1 MQYITNRSTLSG
13 FSVLKERGDIVTE
26 DDVMKYVIE
35 NMNDGFDKIDKKLD
49 NMRVENSE
57 KNKDITKNCSV
68 KRNEIYDRI
77 EGNRIDI
84 EKLDKKV
91 FQLFYIGTGVGFL
104 LGVATTIIAKKLIGG

>member
-1 MQYITNRSTLSG
+1 M
-13 FSVLKERGDIVTE
+13 TE

-35 NMNDGFDKIDKKLD
+35 NMNNRFDKLDKKID

-68 KRNEIYDRI
+68 KRIEIYDRV

-84 EKLDKKV
+84 EKLDKKI
-91 FQLFYIGTGVGFL
+91 FQLFYVGTGVGFL
-104 LGVATTIIAKKLIGG
+104 LGVATTVVAKSLIGG